1 MKVIIKIFHFLMIT
15 FICLFS
21 GLSFAK
27 GPKAVSLDS
36 CADQYLLALAD
47 KDQIISVSKQSLA
60 THSYYRDRAKQ
71 VKTFD
76 ATLEQILYLNPTIIL
91 ATEGAYNVLP
101 ALKNNGI
108 KASTTTYG
116 HKPDVV
122 YQNILKFSELLE
134 KKEAGRKL
142 IEIRKNQLDH
152 LNNLPKRKQTI
163 LYLTPSGFTAG
174 VGTYVDD
181 IIKMSGFISY
191 AEKHNIISW
200 QPLSLEQVILN
211 PPDLIIT
218 NYFNQ
223 KNVHVSHWSLTRHP
237 KINELMKNIPTI
249 DMPGPL
255 FSCGGLFAAEA
266 ATYIRK
272 NAETLINEEED

>member
-1 MKVIIKIFHFLMIT
+1 MIKICHFLMIT
-15 FICLFS
+15 FFCLFS

-116 HKPDVV
+116 HKQDVI

-134 KKEAGRKL
+134 KKETGHKL
-142 IEIRKNQLDH
+142 IEVRKNQLDH
-152 LNNLPKRKQTI
+152 LKSLPKRKQTI

-174 VGTYVDD
+174 IGTYVDD

-200 QPLSLEQVILN
+200 QPLSLEQVIIN

-223 KNVHVSHWSLTRHP
+223 KNVHVSHWSLTQHP
-237 KINELMKNIPTI
+237 KTNELMKNIPTI
-249 DMPGPL
+249 DMPSSL
-255 FSCGGLFAAEA
+255 VSCGGLFAAEA

-272 NAETLINEEED
+272 NAEMLINEEKT